1 MTELQMGARHKPV
14 IFLQFIT
21 NLPLLMLWVSFMSGF
36 QHLDFYFFFNI
47 FIIMGD
53 MTLRRFFSKRML
65 RMGDKPKLNELKDT

>member
-1 MTELQMGARHKPV
+1 MFMTELQMGARHKPV

-36 QHLDFYFFFNI
+36 QHLEFFLNI

-53 MTLRRFFSKRML
+53 MRLRRFFSKRMM